1 MFLSFSFQDESRET
15 KWKISCY
22 PEISFSSET
31 NFENESIKKRVKYF
45 SPLKKKNETKRTS
58 RIKSGRFRL
67 IFSRRRMEWRLTPGT
82 RLSRENP
89 HAASISDWIFPISN
103 LGFSREKPTNQVR
116 FFFFFYKN
124 KRSKNNGEERF
135 SRRGSRERVEK
146 KEAKT
151 RDGWKVGAGR
161 SGWWPKRDTRTL
173 LTRTGARE
181 TSVREQNGGDTR
193 EPSVRL
199 NRSTPDSQHP
209 VYGCGGG
216 GARGGR
222 VPQTER
228 EKDGS
233 WCAAQGNVSGG
244 SGLKGKNSPLIS
256 SLFPTF
262 LQILSARF
270 KMCIFI
276 LFFVFPLFSLSL
288 FYCKTFT

>member
-1 MFLSFSFQDESRET
+1 MEDH
-15 KWKISCY
+15 
-22 PEISFSSET
+22 
-31 NFENESIKKRVKYF
+31 
-45 SPLKKKNETKRTS
+45 
-58 RIKSGRFRL
+58 L

-103 LGFSREKPTNQVR
+103 LGFSREKPINQVR

-233 WCAAQGNVSGG
+233 WCAAQGTCLVDRGWR
-244 SGLKGKNSPLIS
+244 GKTLPSSPLFFPPFSKSCLRDSRCVSSSFSSFFHFFLFLSSIAKLLLKPSPPPS
-256 SLFPTF
+256 SLKEKERYIEIVY
-262 LQILSARF
+262 LYIYICVKKEAKR
-270 KMCIFI
+270 KMDNIGER
-276 LFFVFPLFSLSL
+276 
-288 FYCKTFT
+288 